1 MTVLSATAGLLL
13 CGAASAQAA
22 DITTTAECCTFT
34 AGPFSQGQGET
45 ANFLN
50 LDQGGATSFHNVT
63 ATKSGP
69 DGEPLFYSE
78 TVPGSG
84 SSPVEGTQYL
94 AAGAYPFLCSLH
106 SGMTGTL
113 EVSAT
118 GSPVKRPGVKA
129 AFPAQKLNRVRKT
142 GKVKVKLTPTAPS
155 TGVTLEVKAGGRL
168 VGLMEDVKLARASKT
183 VSVKIFKGAR
193 KAIAKGK
200 KVKFSV
206 AVQVPWGKT
215 ARASR
220 ALR

>member
-1 MTVLSATAGLLL
+1 MLSATAGLLL
-13 CGAASAQAA
+13 CGATSAQAI

-84 SSPVEGTQYL
+84 SSPVDGTQFL
-94 AAGAYPFLCSLH
+94 GAGAYPFFCSLH

-113 EVSAT
+113 EVTAT
-118 GSPVKRPGVKA
+118 GAPVKRPGVKP
-129 AFPAQKLNRVRKT
+129 AFPAQKLKQVRKS
-142 GKVKVKLTPTAPS
+142 GKVKLKLTPIAPS
-155 TGVTLEVKAGGRL
+155 AGVTLEVNAGGRL
-168 VGLMEDVKLARASKT
+168 VGLMEAVKLAKSPKT

-193 KAIAKGK
+193 KAIRKGK

-206 AVQVPWGKT
+206 TVQVPFGKT
-215 ARASR
+215 ARANR